1 MANKSRTITFYKS
14 ITQTSII
21 FWSISRSTS
30 CIEKFILFA
39 VVYVFLRIDFL
50 YPVIAEPV
58 MDGCWEDEPKNLQV
72 SFMKKELCHR

>member
-1 MANKSRTITFYKS
+1 MTNKSWTVSFYKC

-21 FWSISRSTS
+21 LRTISRSTS

-39 VVYVFLRIDFL
+39 IVYVFLRIDFL
-50 YPVIAEPV
+50 YPVITEPV
-58 MDGCWEDEPKNLQV
+58 MNRWWEDEPKYLQV